1 MEAGVQ
7 NKNLTESMLK
17 EFGPLMGGEDLRRA
31 LGYRTWAAF
40 ARAVRTATIG
50 IPVFEIPHRRGRFA
64 LTIDVARWL
73 DQLRA
78 TSTSLAGI
86 TEAST
91 SERREA

>member
-1 MEAGVQ
+1 MQKE
-7 NKNLTESMLK
+7 NLTETMLK
-17 EFGPLMGGEDLRRA
+17 EFGPLMGGENLRRA

-40 ARAVRTATIG
+40 ARAVRTVTVG

-64 LTIDVARWL
+64 LTTDVARWL

-78 TSTSLAGI
+78 NSISPEGT